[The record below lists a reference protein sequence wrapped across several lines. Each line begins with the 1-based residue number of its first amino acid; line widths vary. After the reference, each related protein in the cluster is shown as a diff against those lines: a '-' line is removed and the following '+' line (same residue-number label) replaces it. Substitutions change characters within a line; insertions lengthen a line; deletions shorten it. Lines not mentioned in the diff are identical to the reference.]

1 MLAGSLSHRERLAL
15 PETHD
20 KRSAEPAPGRLGP
33 AVLLDRGSLD
43 TGDLDDSALAAACG
57 PWRFHP
63 ATAPADTARRVAEAE
78 VVVTNKVVIEAVQM
92 DAAPALRLVC
102 IAATGTNNVDLDAA
116 RARGIAVTNVTGYAT
131 PAVVQHVFALLL
143 DWAVGLRARLAAVHA
158 GAWSA
163 SPHFC
168 LLPDTAAGEAPIREL
183 AGLRLGIVGHGE
195 LGRAVAQTAAAFG
208 MRVLVAQ
215 RPGTE
220 RHPPPPGRL
229 ALPRLLPQVDVLSL
243 HCPLAEN
250 TRNLIGA
257 PEMAAMR
264 PGALLINTARGGLVD
279 EAALAAALRSGRLGA
294 AALDTLSRE
303 PPPADHPLLAPDIP
317 NLAITPHVAW
327 ASAAARQRLIDE
339 VAANI
344 RAFAAGERRNRVD

>member
-1 MLAGSLSHRERLAL
+1 MPDTRNER
-15 PETHD
+15 D
-20 KRSAEPAPGRLGP
+20 RKSAARQLGP

-57 PWRFHP
+57 PWRFHA
-63 ATAPADTARRVAEAE
+63 ATAPADTARRIADAA
-78 VVVTNKVVIEAVQM
+78 VVVSNKVIIEAAEM
-92 DAAPALRLVC
+92 DAAPTLRLVC
-102 IAATGTNNVDLDAA
+102 IAATGTNNVDVDAA
-116 RARGIAVTNVTGYAT
+116 RARGIAVANVTGYAT
-131 PAVVQHVFALLL
+131 PTVVQHVFALLL
-143 DWAVGLRARLAAVHA
+143 DWAVGLRSRIAAVRA
-158 GAWSA
+158 GTWSA

-195 LGRAVAQTAAAFG
+195 LGQAVARTAAAFG
-208 MRVLVAQ
+208 MRVLIAQ

-220 RHPPPPGRL
+220 HGPPPPGRVP
-229 ALPRLLPQVDVLSL
+229 LPELLPQVDVLSL

-250 TRNLIGA
+250 TQNLIGVA
-257 PEMAAMR
+257 ELAAMR
-264 PGALLINTARGGLVD
+264 STALLINTARGGLVD
-279 EAALAAALRSGRLGA
+279 ETALAAALRSGRLGA

-303 PPPADHPLLAPDIP
+303 PPPPDHPLLAPDIP

-327 ASAAARQRLIDE
+327 ASTAARQRLIDE

-344 RAFAAGERRNRVD
+344 HAFGAGERRNRVD

>member
-1 MLAGSLSHRERLAL
+1 MPHTRNKRNPQPAAG
-15 PETHD
+15 D
-20 KRSAEPAPGRLGP
+20 LGP

-57 PWRFHP
+57 PWRFHA
-63 ATAPADTARRVAEAE
+63 ATAPADTARRIADAAVAI
-78 VVVTNKVVIEAVQM
+78 TNKVVIEAAEM
-92 DAAPALRLVC
+92 DAATALRLVC

-143 DWAVGLRARLAAVHA
+143 DWAVGLRARTAVVRT

-168 LLPDTAAGEAPIREL
+168 LLPDTAAGERPIREL

-195 LGRAVAQTAAAFG
+195 LGRAVARTAAAFG
-208 MRVLVAQ
+208 MQVLIAQ

-220 RHPPPPGRL
+220 HGPPPPGRL
-229 ALPRLLPQVDVLSL
+229 PLPELLAQVDVLSL

-250 TRNLIGA
+250 TRGLIGA
-257 PEMAAMR
+257 AELETMQ

-279 EAALAAALRSGRLGA
+279 EAALAAALRRGHLGA
-294 AALDTLSRE
+294 AALDTLSLE
-303 PPPADHPLLAPDIP
+303 PPPLDHPLLAPDIP

-327 ASAAARQRLIDE
+327 ASAAARQRLVDE

-344 RAFAAGERRNRVD
+344 RAFAAGERRNRVV